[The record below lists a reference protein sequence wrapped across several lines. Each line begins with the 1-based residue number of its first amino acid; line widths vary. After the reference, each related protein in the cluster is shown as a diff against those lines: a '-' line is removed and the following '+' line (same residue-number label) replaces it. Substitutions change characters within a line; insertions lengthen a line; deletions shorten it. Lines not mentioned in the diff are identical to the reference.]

1 MSLLETVQEKLKE
14 KGMDGEVPRS
24 IRSIIEFAERHGADV
39 KVEVE
44 VPRPRDP
51 VLIINGRVV
60 ASWIK
65 L

>member
-1 MSLLETVQEKLKE
+1 MSLLETVQQKLKK
-14 KGMDGEVPRS
+14 KGITELPKS
-24 IRSIIEFAERHGADV
+24 IKNIIEFAERHGADV

-51 VLIINGRVV
+51 VLLINGRVA

>member
-1 MSLLETVQEKLKE
+1 MSLVEVVEQKLRE
-14 KGMDGEVPRS
+14 KGITEIPKS
-24 IRSIIEFAERHGADV
+24 IRSIIEFAEKHGADV

>member
-1 MSLLETVQEKLKE
+1 MSLLEAVEQKLKE
-14 KGMDGEVPRS
+14 KGITEIPKS
-24 IRSIIEFAERHGADV
+24 IKSIIEFAEKHGADV

-44 VPRPRDP
+44 IPRPRDP